1 MIPERHRLSEDAAL
15 ALLARA
21 KVVHLASTDA
31 AGLPLLRA
39 LNAVLVDGWL
49 VWHGSQGGEKAL
61 VPGRPAQIAA
71 HERIAE
77 IPSHFIDPERACP
90 ATNYYESV
98 HVTGIPEDVTDPAL
112 KARLLQALMEKYQ
125 PEGGH
130 RPLDA
135 AANAAFYR
143 ADLAGTRVLRMALA
157 TLTGKSKLGQNR
169 SPEQRRQICE
179 RLWERGRPEDRR
191 AIDRILDA
199 NPDTPLPAFL
209 AAPPGA
215 RLLCA
220 PPEALAESAA
230 ALLAGRYWTGG
241 ESPAALAEAHRRS
254 PGWLGA
260 METAGGQLV
269 ASGRVLG
276 DGLRRAWLLDVVV
289 REDWQGRGLGTALVR
304 CLLAH
309 PDARG
314 AREVCLRTQDAQNF
328 YARFGFAPLPP
339 GAEPFPT
346 LRRPRTATE
355 MEE

>member
-1 MIPERHRLSEDAAL
+1 MIAERHRLSAEAAL

-21 KVVHLASTDA
+21 PIIHLAAVDERGA
-31 AGLPLLRA
+31 PLLRA
-39 LNAVLVDGWL
+39 LHAVIVDGEL
-49 VWHGSQGGEKAL
+49 VWHGSLAGEKGFL
-61 VPGRPAQIAA
+61 PGHPVQVAA
-71 HERIAE
+71 HEAVAE

-90 ATNYYESV
+90 ATTYYESV
-98 HVTGIPEDVTDPAL
+98 LATGVPIDVTDPAER
-112 KARLLQALMEKYQ
+112 ARLLQALMAKYQ

-135 AANAAFYR
+135 AANAGFYR
-143 ADLAGTRVLRMALA
+143 ADLAGTRVLRMPLA
-157 TLTGKSKLGQNR
+157 SLTGKSKLGQNR
-169 SPEQRRQICE
+169 SPEQRRVILE
-179 RLWERGRPEDRR
+179 RLWERGRPGDL
-191 AIDRILDA
+191 AAVDRILAA

-220 PPEALAESAA
+220 PPAALAESAA

-254 PGWLGA
+254 PAWLGA
-260 METAGGQLV
+260 LETAGGQLV

-304 CLLAH
+304 LLLDH

-314 AREVCLRTQDAQNF
+314 AREVRLRTRDAQNF
-328 YARFGFAPLPP
+328 YSRFGFEPLPP
-339 GAEPFPT
+339 GGEPFPT
-346 LRRPRTATE
+346 LHRSASTAPPSA
-355 MEE
+355 

>member
-1 MIPERHRLSEDAAL
+1 MIAERHRLAADAAL
-15 ALLARA
+15 ALLGRA
-21 KVVHLASTDA
+21 AIIHLAAVDEQGA
-31 AGLPLLRA
+31 PIVRA
-39 LNAVLVDGWL
+39 LHAVLVDGEL
-49 VWHGSQGGEKAL
+49 VWHGSLAGEKGFL
-61 VPGRPAQIAA
+61 PGHPVQVAA
-71 HERIAE
+71 HEAVAE

-90 ATNYYESV
+90 ATTYYESV
-98 HVTGIPEDVTDPAL
+98 HATGVPSEVTDPL
-112 KARLLQALMEKYQ
+112 EKARLLQALMAKYQ

-130 RPLDA
+130 RPMDGP
-135 AANAAFYR
+135 ANAAFYR
-143 ADLAGTRVLRMALA
+143 ADLAGTRVLRMPLA

-169 SPEQRRQICE
+169 SPEQRQRICE
-179 RLWERGRPEDRR
+179 QLWERGRPEDRR

-199 NPDTPLPAFL
+199 NPDTPLPAVL
-209 AAPPGA
+209 TAPPGT

-220 PPEALAESAA
+220 PPAALAESAA

-260 METAGGQLV
+260 LETAGGQLV

-289 REDWQGRGLGTALVR
+289 REEWQGRGLGTALVR
-304 CLLAH
+304 FLLAH

-314 AREVCLRTQDAQNF
+314 AREVCLRTRDAQNF
-328 YARFGFAPLPP
+328 YARFGFEPLPP

-346 LRRPRTATE
+346 LRRPTGTAAPGA
-355 MEE
+355 

>member
-1 MIPERHRLSEDAAL
+1 MIPERHRLGEDAAL

-31 AGLPLLRA
+31 QGLPLLRA

-71 HERIAE
+71 HERVAE

-98 HVTGIPEDVTDPAL
+98 HATGIPEDVTDPAL

-130 RPLDA
+130 RPLTGDDPLYTA
-135 AANAAFYR
+135 S
-143 ADLAGTRVLRMALA
+143 LAGTRVLRMALA

-169 SPEQRRQICE
+169 SPGERQRICE
-179 RLWERGRPEDRR
+179 RLWERGHPEDRR

-199 NPDTPLPAFL
+199 NPDTPYPGIL

-215 RLLCA
+215 RLRCA
-220 PPEALAESAA
+220 PAAALADSAA

-241 ESPAALAEAHRRS
+241 ESPTALAAAHRRS

-260 METAGGQLV
+260 LETTSGQLV
-269 ASGRVLG
+269 VSGRVLG

-304 CLLAH
+304 LLLDH
-309 PDARG
+309 PDARS
-314 AREVCLRTQDAQNF
+314 AREVCLRTQDAQRF
-328 YARFGFAPLPP
+328 YARFGFEPLSP
-339 GAEPFPT
+339 GAEPWPT
-346 LRRPRTATE
+346 LRRQPGPPPLAL
-355 MEE
+355 